1 VLKRKKIITIIFV
14 TCIIFCSCT
23 KKNVEE
29 SIGGNMSMVNVEL
42 CGFSELREAE
52 RTTAAHALE
61 DITKIMFYEYAYQ
74 RQFNEVAI
82 DIHNR
87 RLYTYPVI
95 SSTLDRR
102 TPDYEMSI
110 EEIEEVLTIL
120 EKYNILNWNE
130 TYFDESLTEEEEWE
144 AYTWVLFIQYS
155 DGTVQRFAGM
165 GSYSVSKPEN
175 FDAFVEEM
183 INFTHSRVPNN

>member
-1 VLKRKKIITIIFV
+1 MYKRKKILFV
-14 TCIIFCSCT
+14 LFIVCVILCSCT
-23 KKNVEE
+23 NNTEE

-61 DITKIMFYEYAYQ
+61 DITKIMFYEHEDLQ
-74 RQFNEVAI
+74 QLNGIAI
-82 DIHNR
+82 DIYNR
-87 RLYTYPVI
+87 QLFTHPIVDGNLGYREPNYNMTVK
-95 SSTLDRR
+95 DV
-102 TPDYEMSI
+102 
-110 EEIEEVLTIL
+110 EEVLTIL

-175 FDAFVEEM
+175 FDEFVEEM